1 MGQRL
6 VRALAALGCIA
17 AGGLIV
23 ADLLDYMP
31 GRQTYWDHQVRELCE
46 KDGGIVVLEQV
57 RIAKGESTAV
67 EIKARADPASAV
79 YAQTGTATTLREG
92 NPSVWRSEWHV
103 VRRSDQAIVAR
114 AIQYSRAGG
123 DFPTA
128 SEPSWFGCP
137 DSSKMSADMQRLFV
151 VQE

>member
-1 MGQRL
+1 VKRWL
-6 VRALAALGCIA
+6 VALGIVA

-23 ADLLDYMP
+23 GDLLDYIP

-67 EIKARADPASAV
+67 AIKARADAKSPV

-114 AIQYSRAGG
+114 VIQYSRAGG
-123 DFPTA
+123 DFPTVVH
-128 SEPSWFGCP
+128 PTWFGCP
-137 DSSKMSADMQRLFV
+137 EGDKMSAGLQRLFV
-151 VQE
+151 VQDP